1 MELHKNTSAR
11 SEGVWRESS
20 LAGVGDDCALW
31 ELGCGQLPFAAV
43 GSLSPVATLEMPGPP
58 EQGNQ
63 PPTVNSEQLWNNP
76 KQALNLA
83 LDLVLLS
90 GLSLESHSLKR
101 HLGGQGERA
110 EAMGA
115 TD

>member
-1 MELHKNTSAR
+1 MLSGN
-11 SEGVWRESS
+11 W
-20 LAGVGDDCALW
+20 
-31 ELGCGQLPFAAV
+31 AV
-43 GSLSPVATLEMPGPP
+43 GNYHLLQLGLCL
-58 EQGNQ
+58 QLQ
-63 PPTVNSEQLWNNP
+63 PWKCLVPRSREISHPTVNSEQLWNNP

-101 HLGGQGERA
+101 YLGGQGERA

-115 TD
+115 RD